1 VHYAR
6 ASTDTHTAL
15 LHRSSGPTELKCST
29 TPCDPWPLKA
39 GSHEVLESVSQ
50 DLTPATF
57 FVVNDDLT
65 QTELAQSGD
74 VPKSTNVD
82 EGPVLGPAGLIVS
95 SGDGTL

>member
-1 VHYAR
+1 
-6 ASTDTHTAL
+6 
-15 LHRSSGPTELKCST
+15 
-29 TPCDPWPLKA
+29 
-39 GSHEVLESVSQ
+39 VSQ